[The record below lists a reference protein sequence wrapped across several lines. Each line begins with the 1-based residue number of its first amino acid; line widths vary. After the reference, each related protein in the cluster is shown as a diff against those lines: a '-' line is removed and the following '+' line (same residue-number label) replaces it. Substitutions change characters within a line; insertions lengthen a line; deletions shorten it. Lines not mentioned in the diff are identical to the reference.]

1 MVILMR
7 VGVSLSFENSLTTP
21 SNSCAY
27 MQPPTMQESSDI
39 SKRHPFSLPPLE
51 TNKEKDE
58 TYKQAI
64 SIDGDIAP
72 ILQGYFWL

>member
-1 MVILMR
+1 
-7 VGVSLSFENSLTTP
+7 
-21 SNSCAY
+21 

-39 SKRHPFSLPPLE
+39 SKRHPFSLHPLE